1 MDIVPCIVSF
11 GTEAKEKGLGDNS
24 SIPGSAT
31 GSLFDLGE
39 SILAK
44 MCRLFSTSVIAHPTS
59 F

>member
-11 GTEAKEKGLGDNS
+11 GTEAKEKGLRDNS

-31 GSLFDLGE
+31 GSLFDLGKGF
-39 SILAK
+39 LAK
-44 MCRLFSTSVIAHPTS
+44 ICRQFSTFVIAHPAL